1 MKMFGS
7 SKSNRKLNLS
17 HQDRAGKI
25 EGNRTQQKRK
35 LMVKRPAP
43 QDSLQPTKRTK
54 MTVSWGEWM
63 GSWKVGEDVDQEAER
78 IDRQKAAFGH
88 DTVARLKD
96 LNVLIVGAKGVGVET
111 AKNLILSN
119 VGGVVLCDTGTCV
132 AADRGSNFYITE
144 EHVAAG
150 VSRADA
156 SLPELR
162 SLNPFCRVDVED
174 ADEISDEYLLS
185 RNILGTGR
193 PFAAIVV
200 STILPKDYLLR
211 LNETAR
217 SNSIA
222 FILAANHG
230 VTASLFSDFGPR
242 HEIADA
248 TGEPTQTLAVS
259 NVEVIESKPALLSID
274 GVKEGEKV
282 VIVTVAQAEHGLDD
296 GDTVVFD
303 DMRDG
308 LAILNGKNV
317 KVKRVAISSPVSL
330 VVCHE
335 YCLGTRWPR
344 ISSWGL

>member
-1 MKMFGS
+1 M
-7 SKSNRKLNLS
+7 
-17 HQDRAGKI
+17 
-25 EGNRTQQKRK
+25 
-35 LMVKRPAP
+35 
-43 QDSLQPTKRTK
+43 
-54 MTVSWGEWM
+54 GEQ
-63 GSWKVGEDVDQEAER
+63 VDHEAER
-78 IDRQKAAFGH
+78 IDRQKAAFGG

-96 LNVLIVGAKGVGVET
+96 LNVLIVGLKGVGVET

-119 VGGVVLCDTGTCV
+119 VGGVVLCDTGKCV
-132 AADRGSNFYITE
+132 MADRGTNFYVTE

-150 VSRADA
+150 TSRASA

-162 SLNPFCRVDVED
+162 SLNPFCRVDAVD
-174 ADEISDEYLLS
+174 DDIISDDYLLS
-185 RNILGTGR
+185 KNVLGTGR

-200 STILPKDYLLR
+200 SSFLPRDYLLR

-217 SNSIA
+217 SNGIA

-248 TGEPTQTLAVS
+248 TGEPTQTLAVA
-259 NVEVIESKPALLSID
+259 NVEVIESKPALLSVD

-296 GDTVVFD
+296 GDMVAFD

-308 LAILNGKNV
+308 LASLNGKTI
-317 KVKRVAISSPVSL
+317 KVKRVAISSPVSTL
-330 VVCHE
+330 
-335 YCLGTRWPR
+335 
-344 ISSWGL
+344 